1 MKTAQISLLDKCELR
16 YLTSAVETTIIVKKL
31 EFDCLSTRKIMAT
44 VFLKDDTNQIK
55 DTLFEDMFGQ
65 QYVGVRL
72 SPYLTSKDKKNA
84 LPLHKI
90 DQAFSEKLL
99 HSITSIQLKIKKL
112 REQYY
117 AK

>member
-44 VFLKDDTNQIK
+44 VFLKDDTELIK

-72 SPYLTSKDKKNA
+72 APYPTPQDKKNA

-99 HSITSIQLKIKKL
+99 HSITSIQLKIQKL
-112 REQYY
+112 KEQYY